1 MSEDLLEAILRMA
14 LAEGALDAST
24 LPRFAQALRD
34 RAALILAERL
44 QPVEE
49 RADAFETETA
59 WRAGVMAGLE
69 EEKRAWQEE
78 TKAWQDAH
86 ARLAA
91 DREAQVAEVLG
102 LQQEREALLEQDRRR
117 AEEGRTARAEIEALR
132 REIEALE
139 GAIAA
144 LRTEKEVASAVHDR
158 LLAHHR
164 ATTAL
169 VAGTLRE
176 ASGDLPW
183 RYRRARAALLA
194 LLRLLEK
201 DTP

>member
-1 MSEDLLEAILRMA
+1 MSDDLLEALLRTA
-14 LAEGALDAST
+14 LAEGALDADA

-34 RAALILAERL
+34 RAALIVADRL
-44 QPVEE
+44 LPLEE
-49 RADAFETETA
+49 RADAFQTETA

-69 EEKRAWQEE
+69 EEK
-78 TKAWQDAH
+78 KAWLEAH

-91 DREAQVAEVLG
+91 DREAQVSEVLA
-102 LQQEREALLEQDRRR
+102 LQQERQALIEQHQRH
-117 AEEGRTARAEIEALR
+117 R
-132 REIEALE
+132 REVESLAGALS
-139 GAIAA
+139 A
-144 LRTEKEVASAVHDR
+144 LRTEKDVASEAHDR

-164 ATTAL
+164 AT
-169 VAGTLRE
+169 VAHVVETLRG

-183 RYRRARAALLA
+183 RYRRARAAVLD